1 MNYLT
6 NILFDIADFYVYNI
20 YTTIQ
25 VNLQIIYFVPGKK
38 SGWYA
43 LERFGRLLLCI
54 DRLTVKRFF
63 NIIYIMLY
71 LRAYDM
77 THDELNYFKTYR
89 NDKNENPILV
99 VSNEN
104 GARTK

>member
-1 MNYLT
+1 M
-6 NILFDIADFYVYNI
+6 
-20 YTTIQ
+20 
-25 VNLQIIYFVPGKK
+25 QIIYFLPGKK
-38 SGWYA
+38 SGEYA

-54 DRLTVKRFF
+54 DRLTVKRFY
-63 NIIYIMLY
+63 NIIHYVIS
-71 LRAYDM
+71 AGM

>member
-1 MNYLT
+1 
-6 NILFDIADFYVYNI
+6 
-20 YTTIQ
+20 
-25 VNLQIIYFVPGKK
+25 
-38 SGWYA
+38 
-43 LERFGRLLLCI
+43 
-54 DRLTVKRFF
+54 
-63 NIIYIMLY
+63 MLY